1 MSAKKKMDE
10 AGRGAAVKKP
20 AAGAPAA
27 SQKRAAERGPAPAK
41 PAVKAHRA
49 PVAPPAEKR
58 PAGPT
63 ARTCPLV
70 LDGEVEAD
78 DFSPSDCLTCEEFD
92 CRFCEA
98 AEGSGALRSRLFA
111 ADEEG
116 DDGDDGWGR
125 DLDTEGGVE
134 AGGDEE
140 GDEEDP
146 F

>member
-1 MSAKKKMDE
+1 MAAKKKRDE
-10 AGRGAAVKKP
+10 AGSGASSKKP
-20 AAGAPAA
+20 VAGAPAGR
-27 SQKRAAERGPAPAK
+27 QKGGAARGAAPK
-41 PAVKAHRA
+41 PAAKTRCA

-58 PAGPT
+58 AAGPT